1 MKDRYVLCFKEKNNE
16 GKEEVYPIYESS
28 LIYIDMYTSYKH
40 CLSGRDLYKLLPPFV
55 LNFINANFNVKFNL
69 EDNFFIRKSCN
80 NIKKVRTD
88 LPILYKQDADIVYA
102 NTNDILNALNDM
114 KIEEGNYSSNDE
126 ITKIKKEFFR
136 EMYDMLFDKESKMSY
151 EIDKKV
157 EKYDLFST
165 RFKSICTK
173 SFNLKIIA
181 DYVSKDYELK
191 RKFLLLLKEY
201 KKKIDDIKGV
211 KTWLVE
217 EKELNARQ
225 NNRAFSINSAISNM
239 KKLYDIEKEYYSKNY
254 PVKNTEENVTKIE
267 KKTNTNSKLGLE
279 NNPDYIE
286 YMRRYIDDD
295 EDFRILDD
303 FIEEDEEDD
312 FLGPKKPNDPRY
324 RGIN

>member
-1 MKDRYVLCFKEKNNE
+1 MKDRYVLCFKEKNYD
-16 GKEEVYPIYESS
+16 GKEEIYPIYESI
-28 LIYIDMYTSYKH
+28 LKYIDMYTSYKH

-55 LNFINANFNVKFNL
+55 INFINANFNVKFNL

-80 NIKKVRTD
+80 NIRKGRTD

-102 NTNDILNALNDM
+102 NANDILNALNDM
-114 KIEEGNYSSNDE
+114 KIEEVNYSSNDE
-126 ITKIKKEFFR
+126 ITKIKKEFFNI
-136 EMYDMLFDKESKMSY
+136 MYDMLFDKETKMSY

-225 NNRAFSINSAISNM
+225 NNRTFSISSAISNM
-239 KKLYDIEKEYYSKNY
+239 KKLCDAQKEYYSKNN
-254 PVKNTEENVTKIE
+254 PVKNTEENVTKIDE
-267 KKTNTNSKLGLE
+267 KINTNSKLGLE

-286 YMRRYIDDD
+286 YMRRYIDD